1 MHAIRSRQLTVMIRR
16 RTGSVCQVYLCNHVI
31 DEAVLIPDASL
42 LILLPVALL
51 IHVLE
56 DLQEAAIIYLQD
68 GVLCG

>member
-1 MHAIRSRQLTVMIRR
+1 MHAIRSCQLTVMITCRA
-16 RTGSVCQVYLCNHVI
+16 GSVCQVYLCNHVI

-56 DLQEAAIIYLQD
+56 DLQEAAIVYLQD